1 MKKTT
6 MKRTLI
12 AICTACAMA
21 QTITASAA
29 SGVQTKMIDG
39 GNARTITPAASTTDI
54 TVNKDILLYNSAGSD
69 IYAPNITY
77 SYNITSAATNAETQ
91 IITYAETDLENG
103 EPKPGAV
110 PITAKVH
117 PGKIEAISTTGDDAS
132 TTSVVE
138 GSIAFGGSGDTL
150 HNSNTIGATAVD
162 TSKKVTGSMSISVD
176 ANKIFNPDYDPNDAS
191 TKIQVNPPGIYR
203 YKIADVTTAAT
214 LTAAG
219 VTDGGAAN
227 QIYLDVYTKY
237 NANKDGLEVY
247 GYVLFKSDSDTA
259 SITYDETV
267 TITTE
272 GKVTG
277 FDVQTETETVS
288 GVNGQNEITYKSD
301 KYYTYNAKVKKMI
314 DGELADAT
322 HKFPFKVELSN
333 SSVTSA
339 DDFCYQINI
348 GGEQGTLTDANLA
361 ANGSWTLDGIT
372 DATTGL
378 KLGQNDE
385 IVLVGL
391 PAETKIKVTE
401 KNDTGD
407 IYTASAKDTDNV
419 AVNLKSGT
427 ADAAASVAVSPDA
440 TAEMNA
446 VYDIDGTE
454 TITFT
459 NSMKDISVTG
469 LLFSTAPFIIITG
482 AGAVLIVMV
491 IRGRKR
497 RNDNEVI

>member
-12 AICTACAMA
+12 GICTACAMA
-21 QTITASAA
+21 QTITASA
-29 SGVQTKMIDG
+29 SSTGMINS
-39 GNARTITPAASTTDI
+39 GNANTVTPASTANI
-54 TVNKDILLYNSAGSD
+54 TVNKDIILFNAEGFD

-77 SYNITSAATNAETQ
+77 SYNITSAQTDAETQ
-91 IITYAETDLENG
+91 ILTYANSDLENG
-103 EPKPGAV
+103 VPKDGAV
-110 PITAKVH
+110 PIAVKVH
-117 PGKIEAISTTGDDAS
+117 RGEIKAISSTGDDAN
-132 TTSVVE
+132 TANIVE
-138 GSIAFGGSGDTL
+138 ASIAFGGSGDAVHNANNSSLTL
-150 HNSNTIGATAVD
+150 INGNKKISNSMT
-162 TSKKVTGSMSISVD
+162 ISVD
-176 ANKIFNPDYDPNDAS
+176 AMKIYNPNYDPNNAS

-214 LTAAG
+214 LAAAG
-219 VTDGGAAN
+219 VTDGGAAS

-237 NANKDGLEVY
+237 NSTKDGLEVY
-247 GYVLFKSDSDTA
+247 GYVLFKSDSDTT
-259 SITYDETV
+259 SITYDNTV
-267 TITTE
+267 TIATE

-277 FDVQTETETVS
+277 FDVQTETETVM

-301 KYYTYNAKVKKMI
+301 KYYTYNAKVKKTI
-314 DGELADAT
+314 DGELADTT

-339 DDFCYQINI
+339 DDFRYQIKT
-348 GGEQGTLTDANLA
+348 GGEEGALTDAHLA
-361 ANGSWTLDGIT
+361 ADGSWTLDGIT
-372 DATTGL
+372 DTSTGL
-378 KLGQNDE
+378 ILGQNDE

-391 PAETKIKVTE
+391 PAGTKIKVTE

-407 IYTASAKDTDNV
+407 IYTASAKGTDNT
-419 AVNLKSGT
+419 ALNLKSGT
-427 ADAAASVAVSPDA
+427 AAAAASVAVSPDA

-469 LLFSTAPFIIITG
+469 LLFSAAPFIIITG

-491 IRGRKR
+491 IRNRKR

>member
-6 MKRTLI
+6 IKNSLI
-12 AICTACAMA
+12 AVCAACAMT

-29 SGVQTKMIDG
+29 STNMINS
-39 GNARTITPAASTTDI
+39 GNAKTITPTVSTKDI
-54 TVNKDILLYNSAGSD
+54 PINKDILLINTQGLP

-77 SYNITSAATNAETQ
+77 SYNVTSVSTTAETQ
-91 IITYAETDLENG
+91 IITYANSDLDTDG
-103 EPKPGAV
+103 KPKEGAV
-110 PITAKVH
+110 PIATRVH
-117 PGKIEAISTTGDDAS
+117 SGKIEAISTTGDITG
-132 TTSVVE
+132 TTDIVE
-138 GSIAFGGSGDTL
+138 GSITFGGSGDTI
-150 HNSNTIGATAVD
+150 HEAGTRYPNEA
-162 TSKKVTGSMSISVD
+162 KKVSNSMTITVD
-176 ANKIFNPDYDPNDAS
+176 ANKIFNPAYDPNDDS
-191 TKIQVNPPGIYR
+191 TKIQANPPGIYR
-203 YKIADVTTAAT
+203 YKITDVTTAAT

-247 GYVLFKSDSDTA
+247 GYVLFKSENETD
-259 SITYDETV
+259 SITYTDSTS
-267 TITTE
+267 ITE

-277 FDVQTETETVS
+277 FDVDTERETEIV
-288 GVNGQNEITYKSD
+288 GGQNVITLNSD
-301 KYYTYNAKVKKMI
+301 KYYTYNAKVKKTI
-314 DGELADAT
+314 DGELADTT
-322 HKFPFKVELSN
+322 HKFPFKVELTN
-333 SSVTSA
+333 AGVTSL
-339 DDFCYQINI
+339 DDFIYRINKD
-348 GGEQGTLTDANLA
+348 GDNGSTVAAHLA
-361 ANGSWTLDGIT
+361 ADGSWSLDGIT
-372 DATTGL
+372 DTTTGL
-378 KLGQNDE
+378 ALGQNDE
-385 IVLVGL
+385 IVLLGL
-391 PAETKIKVTE
+391 PAGTKIKVTE

-407 IYTASAKDTDNV
+407 IYTASAKGTDNA

>member
-29 SGVQTKMIDG
+29 STGMINS
-39 GNARTITPAASTTDI
+39 GNANTVTPSSTASI
-54 TVNKDILLYNSAGSD
+54 SVNKDIILFNAEGFD

-91 IITYAETDLENG
+91 ILTYANSDLENG
-103 EPKPGAV
+103 VPKEGAV
-110 PITAKVH
+110 PIAVKVH
-117 PGKIEAISTTGDDAS
+117 PGEIKAISSTSDDAN
-132 TTSVVE
+132 TANIVE
-138 GSIAFGGSGDTL
+138 ESITFGGSGDAVHNANNSSLTL
-150 HNSNTIGATAVD
+150 INGDKKISNSMT
-162 TSKKVTGSMSISVD
+162 ISVD
-176 ANKIFNPDYDPNDAS
+176 ANKIFNPNYDPNDAS
-191 TKIQVNPPGIYR
+191 TKVQVNPPGIYR
-203 YKIADVTTAAT
+203 YKIADVTTAET
-214 LTAAG
+214 LAAAG

-227 QIYLDVYTKY
+227 RIYLDVYTKY
-237 NANKDGLEVY
+237 NTNKDGLEIY

-259 SITYDETV
+259 SITYDNTV
-267 TITTE
+267 TIATE

-301 KYYTYNAKVKKMI
+301 KYYTYNAKVKKTI
-314 DGELADAT
+314 DGELADTT

-333 SSVTSA
+333 SSVTSS
-339 DDFCYQINI
+339 DDFRYQINI

-385 IVLVGL
+385 IVLLGL
-391 PAETKIKVTE
+391 PAGTKIKVTE

-407 IYTASAKDTDNV
+407 IYTASAKGTDD
-419 AVNLKSGT
+419 AAINLKSGT

-469 LLFSTAPFIIITG
+469 LLFSVAPFIIITG

>member
-1 MKKTT
+1 MFRLK
-6 MKRTLI
+6 
-12 AICTACAMA
+12 
-21 QTITASAA
+21 
-29 SGVQTKMIDG
+29 
-39 GNARTITPAASTTDI
+39 
-54 TVNKDILLYNSAGSD
+54 
-69 IYAPNITY
+69 
-77 SYNITSAATNAETQ
+77 
-91 IITYAETDLENG
+91 
-103 EPKPGAV
+103 
-110 PITAKVH
+110 
-117 PGKIEAISTTGDDAS
+117 
-132 TTSVVE
+132 
-138 GSIAFGGSGDTL
+138 
-150 HNSNTIGATAVD
+150 
-162 TSKKVTGSMSISVD
+162 
-176 ANKIFNPDYDPNDAS
+176 
-191 TKIQVNPPGIYR
+191 
-203 YKIADVTTAAT
+203 
-214 LTAAG
+214 
-219 VTDGGAAN
+219 
-227 QIYLDVYTKY
+227 
-237 NANKDGLEVY
+237 
-247 GYVLFKSDSDTA
+247 
-259 SITYDETV
+259 
-267 TITTE
+267 
-272 GKVTG
+272 
-277 FDVQTETETVS
+277 TETVS

>member
-227 QIYLDVYTKY
+227 QIYLD
-237 NANKDGLEVY
+237 
-247 GYVLFKSDSDTA
+247 VLFKSDSDTA

>member
-6 MKRTLI
+6 IKNSLI
-12 AICTACAMA
+12 AVCAACAMT
-21 QTITASAA
+21 QTITASAT
-29 SGVQTKMIDG
+29 STNMINS
-39 GNARTITPAASTTDI
+39 GNAKTINPTVSTKDI
-54 TVNKDILLYNSAGSD
+54 PINKDILLINTQGLP

-77 SYNITSAATNAETQ
+77 SYNVTSVSTTAETQ
-91 IITYAETDLENG
+91 IITYANSDLDTDG
-103 EPKPGAV
+103 KPKEGAV
-110 PITAKVH
+110 PIATRVH
-117 PGKIEAISTTGDDAS
+117 SGKIEAISTTGDITG
-132 TTSVVE
+132 TTDIVE
-138 GSIAFGGSGDTL
+138 GSITFGGSGDTI
-150 HNSNTIGATAVD
+150 HEAGTRYPNEA
-162 TSKKVTGSMSISVD
+162 KKVSNSMTITVD
-176 ANKIFNPDYDPNDAS
+176 ANKIFNPAYDPNDDS
-191 TKIQVNPPGIYR
+191 TKIQANPPGIYR
-203 YKIADVTTAAT
+203 YKIADVTTAET
-214 LTAAG
+214 LAAAG

-227 QIYLDVYTKY
+227 RIYLDVYTKY
-237 NANKDGLEVY
+237 NTNKDGLDIY

-301 KYYTYNAKVKKMI
+301 KYYTYNAKVKKTI
-314 DGELADAT
+314 DGELADTT

-333 SSVTSA
+333 ANVTSS
-339 DDFCYQINI
+339 DDFRYQINI

-372 DATTGL
+372 DTTTGL
-378 KLGQNDE
+378 ALGQNDE
-385 IVLVGL
+385 IVLLGL
-391 PAETKIKVTE
+391 PAGTKIKVTE

-407 IYTASAKDTDNV
+407 IYTASAKGTDNA

-427 ADAAASVAVSPDA
+427 ADAAASVVVSPDA

-469 LLFSTAPFIIITG
+469 LLFSVAPFIIITG

>member
-6 MKRTLI
+6 IKNSLI
-12 AICTACAMA
+12 AVCAACAMT
-21 QTITASAA
+21 QTLTVSAVSTGMINSENANTVTPNSTANIS
-29 SGVQTKMIDG
+29 I
-39 GNARTITPAASTTDI
+39 
-54 TVNKDILLYNSAGSD
+54 NKDILLFNAEGFD

-91 IITYAETDLENG
+91 ILTYANSDLENG
-103 EPKPGAV
+103 VPKPGAV
-110 PITAKVH
+110 PIAVKVH
-117 PGKIEAISTTGDDAS
+117 RGQIEAVSSTGDNAS
-132 TTSVVE
+132 TADIVE
-138 GSIAFGGSGDTL
+138 ASIAFGGSGDVV
-150 HNSNTIGATAVD
+150 HNANNSSLNLINGNKKISNNMTIT
-162 TSKKVTGSMSISVD
+162 VD
-176 ANKIFNPDYDPNDAS
+176 AMKIYNPNYDPNDAS

-203 YKIADVTTAAT
+203 YKIADVTTAET
-214 LTAAG
+214 LAAAG

-227 QIYLDVYTKY
+227 RIYLDVYTKY
-237 NANKDGLEVY
+237 NTNKDGLDIY

-314 DGELADAT
+314 DGELADTT
-322 HKFPFKVELSN
+322 HKFPFKVELTN
-333 SSVTSA
+333 AGVTSL
-339 DDFCYQINI
+339 DDFIYRINKD
-348 GGEQGTLTDANLA
+348 GDNGSTVAAHLA
-361 ANGSWTLDGIT
+361 ADGSWSLDGIT
-372 DATTGL
+372 DTTTGL
-378 KLGQNDE
+378 ALGQNDE
-385 IVLVGL
+385 IVLLGL
-391 PAETKIKVTE
+391 PAGTKIKVTE

-407 IYTASAKDTDNV
+407 IYTASAKGTDNA

-427 ADAAASVAVSPDA
+427 AAAATSVAVSPDA

-469 LLFSTAPFIIITG
+469 LLFSVAPFIIITG

>member
-6 MKRTLI
+6 IKNSLI
-12 AICTACAMA
+12 AVCAACAMT
-21 QTITASAA
+21 QTITASAT
-29 SGVQTKMIDG
+29 STNMINS
-39 GNARTITPAASTTDI
+39 GNAKTITPTVSTKDI
-54 TVNKDILLYNSAGSD
+54 PINKDILLINTQGLP

-77 SYNITSAATNAETQ
+77 SYNVTSVSTTAETQ
-91 IITYAETDLENG
+91 IITYANSDLDTDG
-103 EPKPGAV
+103 KPKEGAV
-110 PITAKVH
+110 PIATRVH
-117 PGKIEAISTTGDDAS
+117 SGKIEAISTTGDITG
-132 TTSVVE
+132 TTDIVE
-138 GSIAFGGSGDTL
+138 GSITFGGSGDTI
-150 HNSNTIGATAVD
+150 HEAGTRYPNEA
-162 TSKKVTGSMSISVD
+162 KKVSNSMTITVD
-176 ANKIFNPDYDPNDAS
+176 ANKIFNPAYDPNDDS
-191 TKIQVNPPGIYR
+191 TKIQANPPGIYR
-203 YKIADVTTAAT
+203 YKITDVTTAAT

-247 GYVLFKSDSDTA
+247 GYVLFKSENETD
-259 SITYDETV
+259 SITYTDSTS
-267 TITTE
+267 ITE

-277 FDVQTETETVS
+277 FDVDTERETEIV
-288 GVNGQNEITYKSD
+288 GGQNVITLNSD
-301 KYYTYNAKVKKMI
+301 KYYTYNAKVKKTI
-314 DGELADAT
+314 DGELADTT

-333 SSVTSA
+333 ANVTSS
-339 DDFCYQINI
+339 DDFRYQINI

-391 PAETKIKVTE
+391 PAGTKIKVTE

-407 IYTASAKDTDNV
+407 IYTASAKGTDNA

>member
-6 MKRTLI
+6 IKNFLI
-12 AICTACAMA
+12 AVCAACAMT
-21 QTITASAA
+21 QTLTVSAVSTGMINSENANTVTPNSTANIS
-29 SGVQTKMIDG
+29 I
-39 GNARTITPAASTTDI
+39 
-54 TVNKDILLYNSAGSD
+54 NKDILLFNTEGSD

-77 SYNITSAATNAETQ
+77 SYNIISASTNNETQ
-91 IITYAETDLENG
+91 ILTYANSDLENG
-103 EPKPGAV
+103 VPKPGAV
-110 PITAKVH
+110 PIAVKVH
-117 PGKIEAISTTGDDAS
+117 RGQIEAVSSTGDNAS
-132 TTSVVE
+132 TADIVE
-138 GSIAFGGSGDTL
+138 ASIAFGGSGDVV
-150 HNSNTIGATAVD
+150 HNANNSSLNLINGNKKISNNMTIT
-162 TSKKVTGSMSISVD
+162 VD
-176 ANKIFNPDYDPNDAS
+176 AMKIYNPNYDPNDAS

-203 YKIADVTTAAT
+203 YKIADVTTAET
-214 LTAAG
+214 LAAAG

-227 QIYLDVYTKY
+227 RIYLDVYTKY
-237 NANKDGLEVY
+237 NTNKDGLDIY

-314 DGELADAT
+314 DGELADMT
-322 HKFPFKVELSN
+322 HKFPFKVELTN
-333 SSVTSA
+333 AGVTSQ
-339 DDFCYQINI
+339 DDFIYRINKD
-348 GGEQGTLTDANLA
+348 GNNGSTVAAHLA
-361 ANGSWTLDGIT
+361 ADGSWSLDGIT
-372 DATTGL
+372 DTTTGL
-378 KLGQNDE
+378 ALGQNDE
-385 IVLVGL
+385 IVLLGL
-391 PAETKIKVTE
+391 PAGTKIKVTE

-407 IYTASAKDTDNV
+407 IYTASAKGTDNA

>member
-6 MKRTLI
+6 MKRTLF

-29 SGVQTKMIDG
+29 STNMINS
-39 GNARTITPAASTTDI
+39 GNAKTITPTVSTKDI
-54 TVNKDILLYNSAGSD
+54 PINKDILLINTQGLP

-77 SYNITSAATNAETQ
+77 SYNVTSASTTAETQ
-91 IITYAETDLENG
+91 IITYANSDLDTDG
-103 EPKPGAV
+103 KPKEGAV
-110 PITAKVH
+110 PIATRVH
-117 PGKIEAISTTGDDAS
+117 SGKIEAISTTGDITG
-132 TTSVVE
+132 TTDIVE
-138 GSIAFGGSGDTL
+138 GSITFGGSGDTI
-150 HNSNTIGATAVD
+150 HEAGTRYPNEA
-162 TSKKVTGSMSISVD
+162 KKVSNSMTITVD
-176 ANKIFNPDYDPNDAS
+176 ANKIFNPAYDSNDDS
-191 TKIQVNPPGIYR
+191 TKIQANPPGIYR
-203 YKIADVTTAAT
+203 YKITDVTTAAT

-219 VTDGGAAN
+219 VTDGGASD
-227 QIYLDVYTKY
+227 QIYLDIYTKY

-247 GYVLFKSDSDTA
+247 GYVLFKSENERD
-259 SITYDETV
+259 SITYTDSTS
-267 TITTE
+267 ITE

-277 FDVQTETETVS
+277 FDVDTERETEIV
-288 GVNGQNEITYKSD
+288 GGQNVITLNSD
-301 KYYTYNAKVKKMI
+301 KYYTYNAKVKKII
-314 DGELADAT
+314 DGELADTT

-333 SSVTSA
+333 PNVTSS
-339 DDFCYQINI
+339 DDFRYQINI
-348 GGEQGTLTDANLA
+348 GGEQGTLTDAHLA

-372 DATTGL
+372 NATTGL

-391 PAETKIKVTE
+391 PAGTKIKVTE

-407 IYTASAKDTDNV
+407 IYTASAKDTDNI
-419 AVNLKSGT
+419 ALNLKSGT
-427 ADAAASVAVSPDA
+427 ADAATSVAVSPDA

-459 NSMKDISVTG
+459 NTMKDISVTG
-469 LLFSTAPFIIITG
+469 LLFSVAPFIILTA

-491 IRGRKR
+491 IRSRKHR
-497 RNDNEVI
+497 EDNDVI

>member
-6 MKRTLI
+6 IKNSLI
-12 AICTACAMA
+12 AVCAACAMT
-21 QTITASAA
+21 QTLTVSAVSTGMINSENANTVTPNSTANIS
-29 SGVQTKMIDG
+29 I
-39 GNARTITPAASTTDI
+39 
-54 TVNKDILLYNSAGSD
+54 NKDILLFNTEGSD

-77 SYNITSAATNAETQ
+77 SYNITSASTNNETQ
-91 IITYAETDLENG
+91 ILTYANSDLENG
-103 EPKPGAV
+103 VPKPGAV
-110 PITAKVH
+110 PIAVIVH
-117 PGKIEAISTTGDDAS
+117 RGQIEAVSSTGDNAS
-132 TTSVVE
+132 TADIVE
-138 GSIAFGGSGDTL
+138 ASIAFGGSGDVV
-150 HNSNTIGATAVD
+150 HNANNSSLNLINGNKKISNNMTIT
-162 TSKKVTGSMSISVD
+162 VD
-176 ANKIFNPDYDPNDAS
+176 AMKIYNPNYDPNDAS

-203 YKIADVTTAAT
+203 YKIADVTTAET
-214 LTAAG
+214 LAAAG

-227 QIYLDVYTKY
+227 RIYLDVYTKY
-237 NANKDGLEVY
+237 NTNKDGLDIY

-301 KYYTYNAKVKKMI
+301 KYYTYNAKVKKTI
-314 DGELADAT
+314 DGELADTT

-333 SSVTSA
+333 ANVTSS
-339 DDFCYQINI
+339 DDFRYQINI
-348 GGEQGTLTDANLA
+348 GGEQGTLTDANLV
-361 ANGSWTLDGIT
+361 ANGSWSLDGIT
-372 DATTGL
+372 DTTTGL
-378 KLGQNDE
+378 ALGQNDE
-385 IVLVGL
+385 IVLLGL
-391 PAETKIKVTE
+391 PAGTKIKVTE

-407 IYTASAKDTDNV
+407 IYTASAKGTDNA

>member
-29 SGVQTKMIDG
+29 STGMINS
-39 GNARTITPAASTTDI
+39 GNAKTITPTVSTKDI
-54 TVNKDILLYNSAGSD
+54 PINKDILLINTQGLP

-77 SYNITSAATNAETQ
+77 SYNVTSVSTTAETQ
-91 IITYAETDLENG
+91 IITYANSDLDTDG
-103 EPKPGAV
+103 KPKEGAV
-110 PITAKVH
+110 PIATRVH
-117 PGKIEAISTTGDDAS
+117 SGKIEAISTTGDITG
-132 TTSVVE
+132 TTDIVE
-138 GSIAFGGSGDTL
+138 GSITFGGSGDTI
-150 HNSNTIGATAVD
+150 HEAGTRYPNEA
-162 TSKKVTGSMSISVD
+162 KKVSNSMTITVD
-176 ANKIFNPDYDPNDAS
+176 ANKIFNPAYDPNDDS
-191 TKIQVNPPGIYR
+191 TKIQANPPGIYR
-203 YKIADVTTAAT
+203 YKITDVTTAAT

-247 GYVLFKSDSDTA
+247 GYVLFKSENETD
-259 SITYDETV
+259 SITYTDSTS
-267 TITTE
+267 ITE

-277 FDVQTETETVS
+277 FDVDTERETEIV
-288 GVNGQNEITYKSD
+288 GGQNVITLNSD
-301 KYYTYNAKVKKMI
+301 KYYTYNAKVKKTI
-314 DGELADAT
+314 DGELADTT

-333 SSVTSA
+333 ANVTSS
-339 DDFCYQINI
+339 DDFRYQINI

-361 ANGSWTLDGIT
+361 ANGSWTLD
-372 DATTGL
+372 
-378 KLGQNDE
+378 E

-391 PAETKIKVTE
+391 PAGTKIKVTE

-407 IYTASAKDTDNV
+407 IYTASAKGTDNA

>member
-6 MKRTLI
+6 IKNSLI
-12 AICTACAMA
+12 AVCAACAMT
-21 QTITASAA
+21 QTLTVSAV
-29 SGVQTKMIDG
+29 STGMINS
-39 GNARTITPAASTTDI
+39 GNAKTITPTVSTKDI
-54 TVNKDILLYNSAGSD
+54 PINKDILLINTQGLP

-77 SYNITSAATNAETQ
+77 SYNVTSVSTTAETQ
-91 IITYAETDLENG
+91 IITYANSDLDTDG
-103 EPKPGAV
+103 KPKEGAV
-110 PITAKVH
+110 PIATRVH
-117 PGKIEAISTTGDDAS
+117 SGKIEAISTTGDITG
-132 TTSVVE
+132 TTDIVE
-138 GSIAFGGSGDTL
+138 GSITFGGSGDTI
-150 HNSNTIGATAVD
+150 HEAGTRYPNEA
-162 TSKKVTGSMSISVD
+162 KKVSNSMTITVD
-176 ANKIFNPDYDPNDAS
+176 ANKIFNPAYDPNDAS

-203 YKIADVTTAAT
+203 YKITDVTTAAT

-237 NANKDGLEVY
+237 NENKDGLEVY
-247 GYVLFKSDSDTA
+247 GYVLFKSENETD
-259 SITYDETV
+259 SITYTDSTS
-267 TITTE
+267 ITE

-277 FDVQTETETVS
+277 FDVDTERETEIV
-288 GVNGQNEITYKSD
+288 GGQNVITLNSD
-301 KYYTYNAKVKKMI
+301 KYYTYNAKVKKTI
-314 DGELADAT
+314 DGELADTT

-333 SSVTSA
+333 ANVTSS
-339 DDFCYQINI
+339 DDFRYQINI

-391 PAETKIKVTE
+391 PAGTKIKVTE

-407 IYTASAKDTDNV
+407 IYTASAKGTDNA

>member
-6 MKRTLI
+6 IKNFLI
-12 AICTACAMA
+12 AVCAACAMT

-29 SGVQTKMIDG
+29 STNMINS
-39 GNARTITPAASTTDI
+39 GNAKTITPTVSTKDI
-54 TVNKDILLYNSAGSD
+54 PINKDILLINTQGLP

-77 SYNITSAATNAETQ
+77 SYNVTSVSTTAETQ
-91 IITYAETDLENG
+91 IITYANSDLDTDG
-103 EPKPGAV
+103 KPKEGAV
-110 PITAKVH
+110 PIATRVH
-117 PGKIEAISTTGDDAS
+117 SGKIEAISTTGDITG
-132 TTSVVE
+132 TTDIVE
-138 GSIAFGGSGDTL
+138 GSITFGGSGDTI
-150 HNSNTIGATAVD
+150 HEAGTRYPNEA
-162 TSKKVTGSMSISVD
+162 KKVSNSMTITVD
-176 ANKIFNPDYDPNDAS
+176 ANKIFNPAYDPNDDS
-191 TKIQVNPPGIYR
+191 TKIQANPPGIYR
-203 YKIADVTTAAT
+203 YKITDVTTAAT

-247 GYVLFKSDSDTA
+247 GYVLFKSENETD
-259 SITYDETV
+259 SITYTDSTS
-267 TITTE
+267 ITE

-277 FDVQTETETVS
+277 FDVDTERETEIV
-288 GVNGQNEITYKSD
+288 GGQNVITLNSD
-301 KYYTYNAKVKKMI
+301 KYYTYNAKVKKTI
-314 DGELADAT
+314 DGELADTT

-333 SSVTSA
+333 ANVTSS
-339 DDFCYQINI
+339 DDFRYQINI

-391 PAETKIKVTE
+391 PAGTKIKVTE

-407 IYTASAKDTDNV
+407 IYTASAKGTDNA

>member
-29 SGVQTKMIDG
+29 STGMINS
-39 GNARTITPAASTTDI
+39 GNANTVTPSSTASI
-54 TVNKDILLYNSAGSD
+54 SVNKDIILFNAEGFD

-91 IITYAETDLENG
+91 ILTYANSDLENG
-103 EPKPGAV
+103 VPKPGAV
-110 PITAKVH
+110 PIAVKVH
-117 PGKIEAISTTGDDAS
+117 PGEIKAISSTSDDAN
-132 TTSVVE
+132 TANIVE
-138 GSIAFGGSGDTL
+138 ESITFGGSGDAVHNANNSSLTL
-150 HNSNTIGATAVD
+150 INGNKKISNSMT
-162 TSKKVTGSMSISVD
+162 ISVD
-176 ANKIFNPDYDPNDAS
+176 AMKIYNPNYDPNDAS
-191 TKIQVNPPGIYR
+191 TKVQVNPPGIYR
-203 YKIADVTTAAT
+203 YKIADVTTAET
-214 LTAAG
+214 LAAAG

-227 QIYLDVYTKY
+227 RIYLDVYTKY
-237 NANKDGLEVY
+237 NTNKDGLEIY

-267 TITTE
+267 TIATE

-301 KYYTYNAKVKKMI
+301 KYYTYNAKVKKII
-314 DGELADAT
+314 DGELADTT

-339 DDFCYQINI
+339 DDFRYQINI
-348 GGEQGTLTDANLA
+348 GGAQGTLTDAHLA

-391 PAETKIKVTE
+391 PAGTTIKVTE

-407 IYTASAKDTDNV
+407 IYTASAKGTDD
-419 AVNLKSGT
+419 AAINLKSDT
-427 ADAAASVAVSPDA
+427 AAAATSVAVSPDA

-469 LLFSTAPFIIITG
+469 LLFSVAPFIIITG

-491 IRGRKR
+491 IRGKKR

>member
-6 MKRTLI
+6 IKNSLI
-12 AICTACAMA
+12 AVCAACAMT
-21 QTITASAA
+21 QTLTVSAVSTGMINSENANTVTPNSTANIS
-29 SGVQTKMIDG
+29 I
-39 GNARTITPAASTTDI
+39 
-54 TVNKDILLYNSAGSD
+54 NKDILLFNTEGSD

-77 SYNITSAATNAETQ
+77 SYNITSASTNNETQ
-91 IITYAETDLENG
+91 ILTYANSDLENG
-103 EPKPGAV
+103 VPKPGAV
-110 PITAKVH
+110 PIAVKVH
-117 PGKIEAISTTGDDAS
+117 RGQIEAVSSTGDNAS
-132 TTSVVE
+132 TADIVE
-138 GSIAFGGSGDTL
+138 ASIAFGGSGDVV
-150 HNSNTIGATAVD
+150 HNANNSSLNLINGNKKISNNMTIT
-162 TSKKVTGSMSISVD
+162 VD
-176 ANKIFNPDYDPNDAS
+176 AMKIYNPNYDPNDDS
-191 TKIQVNPPGIYR
+191 TKVQVNPPGIYR
-203 YKIADVTTAAT
+203 YKIADVTTAET
-214 LTAAG
+214 LAAAG

-227 QIYLDVYTKY
+227 RIYLDVYTKY
-237 NANKDGLEVY
+237 NTNKDGLDIY

-314 DGELADAT
+314 DGELADTT
-322 HKFPFKVELSN
+322 HKFPFKVELTN
-333 SSVTSA
+333 AGVTSL
-339 DDFCYQINI
+339 DDFIYRINKD
-348 GGEQGTLTDANLA
+348 GDNGSTVAAHLA
-361 ANGSWTLDGIT
+361 ADGSWSLDGIT
-372 DATTGL
+372 DTTTGL
-378 KLGQNDE
+378 ALGQNDE
-385 IVLVGL
+385 IVLLGL
-391 PAETKIKVTE
+391 PEGTKIKVTE

-407 IYTASAKDTDNV
+407 IYTASAKGTDNA

-491 IRGRKR
+491 IRGKKR

>member
-6 MKRTLI
+6 IKNSLI
-12 AICTACAMA
+12 AVCAACAMT

-29 SGVQTKMIDG
+29 STNMINS
-39 GNARTITPAASTTDI
+39 GNAKTITPTVSTKDI
-54 TVNKDILLYNSAGSD
+54 PINKDILLINTQGLP

-77 SYNITSAATNAETQ
+77 SYNVTSVSTTAETQ
-91 IITYAETDLENG
+91 IITYANSDLDTDG
-103 EPKPGAV
+103 KPKEGAV
-110 PITAKVH
+110 PIATRVH
-117 PGKIEAISTTGDDAS
+117 SGKIEAISTTGDITG
-132 TTSVVE
+132 TTDIVE
-138 GSIAFGGSGDTL
+138 GSITFGGSGDTI
-150 HNSNTIGATAVD
+150 HEAGTRYPNEA
-162 TSKKVTGSMSISVD
+162 KKVSNSMTITVD
-176 ANKIFNPDYDPNDAS
+176 ANKIFNPAYDPNDDS
-191 TKIQVNPPGIYR
+191 TKIQANPPGIYR
-203 YKIADVTTAAT
+203 YKITDVTTAAT

-247 GYVLFKSDSDTA
+247 GYVLFKSENETD
-259 SITYDETV
+259 SITYTDSTS
-267 TITTE
+267 ITE

-277 FDVQTETETVS
+277 FDVDTERETEIV
-288 GVNGQNEITYKSD
+288 GGQNVITLNSD
-301 KYYTYNAKVKKMI
+301 KYYTYNAKVKKTI
-314 DGELADAT
+314 DGELADTT

-333 SSVTSA
+333 ANVTSS
-339 DDFCYQINI
+339 DDFRYQINI

-391 PAETKIKVTE
+391 PAGTKIKVTE

-407 IYTASAKDTDNV
+407 IYTASAKGTDNA